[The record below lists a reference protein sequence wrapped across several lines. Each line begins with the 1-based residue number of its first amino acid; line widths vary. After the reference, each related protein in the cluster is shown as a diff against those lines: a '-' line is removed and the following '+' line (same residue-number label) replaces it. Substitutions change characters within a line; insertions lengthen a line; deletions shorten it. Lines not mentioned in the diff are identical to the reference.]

1 MKAILKV
8 SSPCDATK
16 IADVLITNGYDVSIK
31 PIDIYINTITSYRGF
46 EVEVSKDENNWTKST
61 YEELE
66 K

>member
-31 PIDIYINTITSYRGF
+31 PIDIYINKITSYRGF
-46 EVEVSKDENNWTKST
+46 EVEVNKDESNISD
-61 YEELE
+61 
-66 K
+66 